1 MIIVRR
7 CFFSV
12 LYFCSSKNKITK
24 MKNLTYFVA
33 FLLLSTFVL
42 SSFSKKEYTAYE
54 NRVFFQDLTNGKIQ
68 YERHCLMCHKEN
80 GEGAAKSFPPLA
92 KSDYLNADPER
103 AIRIVLYGL
112 YEPIVVNGKPY
123 ENYMIPHKDL
133 SDKDIADILTYVYGS
148 WGNNKTKITPEM
160 VKKQRT
166 KK

>member
-1 MIIVRR
+1 
-7 CFFSV
+7 
-12 LYFCSSKNKITK
+12 
-24 MKNLTYFVA
+24 MKKLTYFIVFLFFAA
-33 FLLLSTFVL
+33 FFL
-42 SSFSKKEYTAYE
+42 SSFTNNESNEYE
-54 NRVFFQDLTNGKIQ
+54 NRSAFQDLTNGKIQ
-68 YERHCLMCHKEN
+68 YERHCLMCHKGN

-123 ENYMIPHKDL
+123 ENFMIPHKDL

-166 KK
+166 K

>member
-1 MIIVRR
+1 
-7 CFFSV
+7 
-12 LYFCSSKNKITK
+12 
-24 MKNLTYFVA
+24 MKKLTYFIAFLSITA
-33 FLLLSTFVL
+33 FLL
-42 SSFSKKEYTAYE
+42 SSFTNKETKGYE
-54 NRVFFQDLTNGKIQ
+54 DRVFFQDLTNGKIQ

-148 WGNNKTKITPEM
+148 WGNNKIKITIDM

>member
-1 MIIVRR
+1 
-7 CFFSV
+7 
-12 LYFCSSKNKITK
+12 
-24 MKNLTYFVA
+24 MKNLIYLIL
-33 FLLLSTFVL
+33 FLLVTTFAL
-42 SSFSKKEYTAYE
+42 SSFTNKGLEGYEDRAYS
-54 NRVFFQDLTNGKIQ
+54 QDPSNGKIQ
-68 YERHCLMCHKEN
+68 YERNCLMCHKIN

-148 WGNNKTKITPEM
+148 WGNNKTKISPEM

>member
-1 MIIVRR
+1 
-7 CFFSV
+7 
-12 LYFCSSKNKITK
+12 
-24 MKNLTYFVA
+24 MKKLTYFIAFLSITA
-33 FLLLSTFVL
+33 FLL
-42 SSFSKKEYTAYE
+42 SSFTNKETKGYE
-54 NRVFFQDLTNGKIQ
+54 DRVFFQDLTTGKIQ

-148 WGNNKTKITPEM
+148 WGNNKTKITIDM

>member
-1 MIIVRR
+1 
-7 CFFSV
+7 
-12 LYFCSSKNKITK
+12 
-24 MKNLTYFVA
+24 MKKLTYFIA
-33 FLLLSTFVL
+33 FLSVAAFFL
-42 SSFSKKEYTAYE
+42 SSFTNKESKGYE
-54 NRVFFQDLTNGKIQ
+54 DRVYFQDLTNGKIQ

-92 KSDYLNADPER
+92 KSDYLNADPDR

-148 WGNNKTKITPEM
+148 WGNNKTKITADM

>member
-1 MIIVRR
+1 
-7 CFFSV
+7 
-12 LYFCSSKNKITK
+12 
-24 MKNLTYFVA
+24 MKKLTYFIVFLFFAA
-33 FLLLSTFVL
+33 FFL
-42 SSFSKKEYTAYE
+42 SSFTNNESNEYE
-54 NRVFFQDLTNGKIQ
+54 NRSAFQDLTNGKIQ
-68 YERHCLMCHKEN
+68 YERHCLMCHKGN

-123 ENYMIPHKDL
+123 ENFMIPHKDL

-166 KK
+166 

>member
-1 MIIVRR
+1 
-7 CFFSV
+7 
-12 LYFCSSKNKITK
+12 
-24 MKNLTYFVA
+24 MKKLTYFIA
-33 FLLLSTFVL
+33 FLLLAAFSL
-42 SSFSKKEYTAYE
+42 SSFTNNESKGYE
-54 NRVFFQDLTNGKIQ
+54 NRTYFQDLTNGKIQ
-68 YERHCLMCHKEN
+68 YERHCLMCHKGN

-112 YEPIVVNGKPY
+112 YEPIVVNGKAY

-160 VKKQRT
+160 VKNQRT
-166 KK
+166 K

>member
-1 MIIVRR
+1 
-7 CFFSV
+7 
-12 LYFCSSKNKITK
+12 
-24 MKNLTYFVA
+24 MKKLTYFIVFLFFAA
-33 FLLLSTFVL
+33 FSL
-42 SSFSKKEYTAYE
+42 SSFTNNESNEYE
-54 NRVFFQDLTNGKIQ
+54 NRSAFQDLTNGKIQ
-68 YERHCLMCHKEN
+68 YERHCLMCHKGN

-123 ENYMIPHKDL
+123 ENFMIPHKDL

-166 KK
+166 K

>member
-1 MIIVRR
+1 
-7 CFFSV
+7 
-12 LYFCSSKNKITK
+12 
-24 MKNLTYFVA
+24 MKKLTYFIAFLSITA
-33 FLLLSTFVL
+33 FLL
-42 SSFSKKEYTAYE
+42 SSFTNKETKGYE
-54 NRVFFQDLTNGKIQ
+54 DRVFFQDLTNGKIQ

-133 SDKDIADILTYVYGS
+133 SDKDIADILTYVYGN
-148 WGNNKTKITPEM
+148 WGNNKTKSTGDM

>member
-1 MIIVRR
+1 
-7 CFFSV
+7 
-12 LYFCSSKNKITK
+12 
-24 MKNLTYFVA
+24 MKKLTYFIAFLSITA
-33 FLLLSTFVL
+33 FLL
-42 SSFSKKEYTAYE
+42 SSFTNKETKGYE
-54 NRVFFQDLTNGKIQ
+54 DRVFFQDLTNGKIQ

-148 WGNNKTKITPEM
+148 GGNNKTKITIDM